1 MWARGTFRRI
11 ILAADKYYENMGKTA
26 KERKAL
32 MAQMRNYRY
41 HKAPFDMSFDNNE
54 CPSTWWFSLEDSFPE
69 HEDHICQLAN
79 KLFSITPHAAGCE
92 RIWSTLGWY
101 YGKRRTRL
109 SLGKIEN
116 MQKLSAFYLANSKI
130 ELPYFSINKTVENLH
145 EILYN
150 ADLYDDEN
158 LEEELTNEDIEDFT
172 FPEEELLGIKKLLNI
187 DAADFTNS
195 LGEIIGDTF
204 NLFEKDDDVAQDN
217 NSVEEEW
224 DPEKEAD
231 AILDNEFEY

>member
-1 MWARGTFRRI
+1 
-11 ILAADKYYENMGKTA
+11 MGKTA

-41 HKAPFDMSFDNNE
+41 YKAPFDIPFDNNE
-54 CPSTWWFSLEDSFPE
+54 CPSTWWFSIEDSFPE

-116 MQKLSAFYLANSKI
+116 MQKLSAFYLANSKN
-130 ELPYFSINKTVENLH
+130 ELPYFSINKTVENLN

-150 ADLYDDEN
+150 ANLYDDEN
-158 LEEELTNEDIEDFT
+158 LEEEFINEVEQNIFPI
-172 FPEEELLGIKKLLNI
+172 PEEEILNIEELLNLHA
-187 DAADFTNS
+187 DDFTKD
-195 LGEIIGDTF
+195 LGDIIVDTF
-204 NLFEKDDDVAQDN
+204 DVTDSDDNETISIQDN
-217 NSVEEEW
+217 NSIEEEW
-224 DPEKEAD
+224 DPEREAD
-231 AILDNEFEY
+231 LIL